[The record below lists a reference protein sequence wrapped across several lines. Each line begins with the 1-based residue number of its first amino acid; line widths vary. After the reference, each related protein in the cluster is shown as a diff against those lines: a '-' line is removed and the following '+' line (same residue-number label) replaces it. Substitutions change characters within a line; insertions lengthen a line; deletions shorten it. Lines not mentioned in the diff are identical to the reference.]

1 MGLFGFFSKGKKETL
16 DKGLEKTKQSFFSK
30 ITRAIAGK
38 STVDDD
44 VLDNLEEVLVT
55 SDVGVDTTLNIIQRI
70 EARVSRDKY
79 VGTSE
84 LNHILRDEISS
95 LLTENNTDDTE
106 GFDIPA
112 DKKPYVIMVVGVNG
126 VGKTTTIGKLA
137 YQFKKTGKQIC
148 LGAADT
154 FRAAA
159 VEQICIWGE
168 RVGVPV
174 VKQKMGS
181 DPASVAF
188 DTLSSAVASGAD
200 VVLID
205 TAGRLHNKKGLMDEL
220 SKIKRVM
227 QKVVPDAPHDVMLV
241 LDGSTGQNAF
251 EQAKQFTQAT
261 QVTSMAI
268 TKLDGTAKG
277 GVVIGISD
285 QFKIPVRYI
294 GLGEG
299 MEDLQPFN
307 RREFVDSLFN
317 QQAE

>member
-1 MGLFGFFSKGKKETL
+1 MGFFNFFSKEKKETL
-16 DKGLEKTKQSFFSK
+16 DHGLEKTKESFFGKLS
-30 ITRAIAGK
+30 RAVAGK
-38 STVDDD
+38 SKVDDD

-70 EARVSRDKY
+70 EDRVARDKY
-79 VGTSE
+79 VSTNE
-84 LNHILRDEISS
+84 LNSILRDEISQ

-106 GFDIPA
+106 GFNIPA
-112 DKKPYVIMVVGVNG
+112 GKKPYVIMVVGVNG

-137 YQFKKTGKQIC
+137 YQFKQAGYKVM

-159 VEQICIWGE
+159 VEQLVIWGE

-174 VKQKMGS
+174 VKQNMGS
-181 DPASVAF
+181 DPASVAY
-188 DTLSSAVASGAD
+188 DTLNSAIANDMD

-227 QKVVPDAPHDVMLV
+227 QKLKADTPDDVMLV

-261 QVTSMAI
+261 DVTSMAI
-268 TKLDGTAKG
+268 TKLDGSAKG

-299 MEDLQPFN
+299 MEDLQGFN
-307 RREFVDSLFN
+307 RREFVDSLFKN
-317 QQAE
+317 